1 MEDNVLFRL
10 AHWYGFLKYMKT
22 VIVFTKIVYAKKV

>member
-10 AHWYGFLKYMKT
+10 AHWYGFLKYKDCNF
-22 VIVFTKIVYAKKV
+22 FTKFFYPKKV